1 MVQQL
6 EERHVLTP
14 ILPGVA
20 MHLTLARTA
29 LTLLLAAV
37 LAEDNPE
44 AKRRLVA
51 QFEPPRSIGTPIDD
65 LARIFGGPGLADRIA
80 GRLRLDTDGSLTP
93 TARQLIRYR
102 LAQGS

>member
-1 MVQQL
+1 
-6 EERHVLTP
+6 
-14 ILPGVA
+14 

-29 LTLLLAAV
+29 LTLMLAAV
-37 LAEDNPE
+37 LAEDNPDS
-44 AKRRLVA
+44 KRLIA

-80 GRLRLDTDGSLTP
+80 GRLRLDTEGSLTP